1 MTLLAGLLLKHSWIQ
16 SLKGKGKW
24 AKDDDDTTS
33 ERTRMTE
40 KEREMFPAFGG
51 EPHDSEFK
59 RRTSV
64 GSDDWELDSYVRQLE
79 NPKVMTQTHGIKGK
93 DLNGDT

>member
-1 MTLLAGLLLKHSWIQ
+1 
-16 SLKGKGKW
+16 
-24 AKDDDDTTS
+24 
-33 ERTRMTE
+33 
-40 KEREMFPAFGG
+40 MFPAFGG

-79 NPKVMTQTHGIKGK
+79 NPKVMTQPHRNQRKTLTEILDGLPIG
-93 DLNGDT
+93 DLKMQVLIVGMS